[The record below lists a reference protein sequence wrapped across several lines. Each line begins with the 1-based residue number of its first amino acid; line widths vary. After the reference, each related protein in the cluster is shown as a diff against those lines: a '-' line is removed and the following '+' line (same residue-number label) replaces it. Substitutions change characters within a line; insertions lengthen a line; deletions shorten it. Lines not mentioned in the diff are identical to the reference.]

1 MSTLP
6 RPNPAAATSV
16 DEQAE
21 LAVADVIG
29 RLMHFW
35 GFKRPMGRVWS
46 ILYMSEEPLTAA
58 DLGEQLKM
66 SAGAISMALSELEKW
81 GAVERTWVPGD
92 RRDFFTAEPDI
103 WKLVRRVMKER
114 ELGRVRDFTRNLKR
128 ADEHMKRRQT
138 SLESCA
144 HDAEAAQQYAKLQ
157 YKRARLSQL
166 CSLSETGENLLAA
179 LVDGDA
185 INPGVLIKTSLPLNT
200 ETKA

>member
-1 MSTLP
+1 
-6 RPNPAAATSV
+6 
-16 DEQAE
+16 
-21 LAVADVIG
+21 
-29 RLMHFW
+29 
-35 GFKRPMGRVWS
+35 
-46 ILYMSEEPLTAA
+46 MSEAPLTAA
-58 DLGEQLKM
+58 DLGDQLKM

-114 ELGRVRDFTRNLKR
+114 ELGLVRDFTRNLKR

-138 SLESCA
+138 SLEDCA
-144 HDAEAAQQYAKLQ
+144 RDHDTAQLHAELQ

-166 CSLSETGENLLAA
+166 CSLSEAGENLLAA

-185 INPGVLIKTSLPLNT
+185 INPGVLIKSSVPLNT